1 MIRKLNEDDL
11 KDVNRLIR
19 NLYNLHV
26 RERKDI
32 IGSDNRKYSKL
43 DFIDLLVHKYNIL
56 LGAEEDHKL
65 VGLCIADVREYSKGY
80 KLVFITNLI
89 VDKEYQCK
97 GIGKALIEEAKKEG
111 KLRGAKR
118 LELSV
123 YNFNE
128 NAMGFYKKIGLTP
141 LRTVMEVKI

>member
-1 MIRKLNEDDL
+1 MMRKLNEDDL
-11 KDVNRLIR
+11 KEVNRLIR

-65 VGLCIADVREYSKGY
+65 VGLCIADIREYSKGY